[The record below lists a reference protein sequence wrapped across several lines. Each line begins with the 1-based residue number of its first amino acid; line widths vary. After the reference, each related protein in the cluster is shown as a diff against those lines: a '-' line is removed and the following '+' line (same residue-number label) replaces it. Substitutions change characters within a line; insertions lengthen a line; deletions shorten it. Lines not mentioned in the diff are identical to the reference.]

1 MFERALNAFWILLG
15 AAAASYAWTIGL
27 VSASGPE
34 SGLFPLIA
42 GLIIM
47 GSGLVL
53 LFRPSTRAAAPDFP
67 RGAALGRILGVVAG
81 LAVMAIGMPY
91 LGFAVTGAVTMIIL
105 LRTVEDTGWVAAI
118 GLALASVVAVVWLFG
133 HVLGMVLPR
142 GPWGW

>member
-15 AAAASYAWTIGL
+15 AAAAAYAWTIGL

-47 GSGLVL
+47 GSGVVL
-53 LFRPSTRAAAPDFP
+53 LFRPSTRAAAPAFP

-91 LGFAVTGAVTMIIL
+91 LGFAATGAVTMIIL
-105 LRTVEDTGWVAAI
+105 LRTVEDTGWAAAI
-118 GLALASVVAVVWLFG
+118 ALALASVAAVVWLFG
-133 HVLGMVLPR
+133 HVLGMALPR

>member
-1 MFERALNAFWILLG
+1 VFERALNAFWILLG
-15 AAAASYAWTIGL
+15 AAAAAYAWTIGL

-47 GSGLVL
+47 GSGVVL
-53 LFRPSTRAAAPDFP
+53 LLRPSTRTAAPNFA

-81 LAVMAIGMPY
+81 LAVMAVGMPY

-118 GLALASVVAVVWLFG
+118 ALALASVVAVVWLFG